1 MYSSWSNAIS
11 STFTFYLFIFLVTVL
26 AYVYSSDTH
35 LVVQRLAVSFSE
47 CLCLLH
53 RTKTLVL
60 ELLAAICL
68 VSGGHQMILSA
79 FDNFKH
85 VRNAVAL

>member
-1 MYSSWSNAIS
+1 MNGWG
-11 STFTFYLFIFLVTVL
+11 
-26 AYVYSSDTH
+26 
-35 LVVQRLAVSFSE
+35 
-47 CLCLLH
+47 LLH

-85 VRNAVAL
+85 VCDCCKYHFLSIVTATNK

>member
-1 MYSSWSNAIS
+1 MCA
-11 STFTFYLFIFLVTVL
+11 VL
-26 AYVYSSDTH
+26 LY
-35 LVVQRLAVSFSE
+35 
-47 CLCLLH
+47 

-85 VRNAVAL
+85 VRQILSITLAITVFFL

>member
-1 MYSSWSNAIS
+1 
-11 STFTFYLFIFLVTVL
+11 
-26 AYVYSSDTH
+26 
-35 LVVQRLAVSFSE
+35 
-47 CLCLLH
+47 
-53 RTKTLVL
+53 LVL

-85 VRNAVAL
+85 VRGSYKYFRLDSVILWLLVAGFFNELAFW